1 MKILFAVDG
10 SKCSLR
16 ALDYLAKH
24 EWLTQLDG
32 LTVFTVVHPLSQRAV
47 AMAGAALTHGCY
59 ADEAEH
65 ALQPVR
71 QALDDPKAKVAFDWC
86 TGQPGE
92 EIARKAQDEEF
103 DLILMGSRRRK
114 GLSRFVLGSVSHS
127 VLHRAPCP
135 VLVLRGAESDILSA
149 ETAQEMTQRGPKA
162 ELITFAGVGH
172 APALMARDQVDIV
185 TEWLSKTA

>member
-1 MKILFAVDG
+1 MLQTDFKETAMRVLFAVDG

-24 EWLTQLDG
+24 EWLTQHDG
-32 LTVFTVVHPLSQRAV
+32 LTVFTVVPPLTQRAV
-47 AMAGAALTHGCY
+47 AMAGAALTHGYY

-71 QALDDPKAKVAFDWC
+71 QALDDPKAKVAFDWS

-103 DLILMGSRRRK
+103 DLVLMGSH
-114 GLSRFVLGSVSHS
+114 GQTALANVVLGSVATQ
-127 VLHRAPCP
+127 VLARCKVP
-135 VLVLRGAESDILSA
+135 VL
-149 ETAQEMTQRGPKA
+149 
-162 ELITFAGVGH
+162 LI
-172 APALMARDQVDIV
+172 R
-185 TEWLSKTA
+185 